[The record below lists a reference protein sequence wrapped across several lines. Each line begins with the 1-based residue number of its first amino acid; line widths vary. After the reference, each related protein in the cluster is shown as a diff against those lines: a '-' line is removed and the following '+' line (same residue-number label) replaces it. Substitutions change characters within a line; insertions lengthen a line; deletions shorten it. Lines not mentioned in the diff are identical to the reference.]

1 MRLRPAHVRQLLRMT
16 FPIERFM
23 PMNTLGDELPLS
35 LLHQKDLVGSERG
48 SATWC
53 CDYLHK
59 KTMLF
64 LGIN

>member
-1 MRLRPAHVRQLLRMT
+1 MT